1 MRKGIFNIRFDFK
14 RSHGSYIFDKN
25 TNREYLDFFGMY
37 SSIPIGYNHPKLSSL
52 FAYEIGKVSS
62 FKIVNCEFQTDE
74 YDRFYDKF
82 MKFSSCDGKFVQA
95 HFCSTG
101 ALAVECAVKAAMYH
115 SKKKNAKIVSVK
127 NNFHGIMS
135 YGNKLTTRFFPIKP
149 RLERFSDDSWPHF
162 ETLSELEQLLSTDDS
177 IAGVIVEPIQ
187 STYGDN
193 HLDYKFMRGIRELCT
208 ELGVPLIFDE
218 IQTGFCA
225 TGKTWLFEHLDIVPD
240 IVIFGKKAQVCGI
253 MTTKEFSS
261 VFESKYKMLDTTWDS
276 DLVDMIRSRYVMDVI
291 ESENLRDL
299 VSINSKKFLNDLENI
314 NNIYNV
320 RGKGCLIAFDFKTQ
334 NQRDKFYKDLYQ
346 DGMLCNPTG
355 KKSIRLRPHLTVTED
370 EFKKAYKIIR
380 GVL

>member
-1 MRKGIFNIRFDFK
+1 
-14 RSHGSYIFDKN
+14 
-25 TNREYLDFFGMY
+25 
-37 SSIPIGYNHPKLSSL
+37 
-52 FAYEIGKVSS
+52 
-62 FKIVNCEFQTDE
+62 
-74 YDRFYDKF
+74 
-82 MKFSSCDGKFVQA
+82 
-95 HFCSTG
+95 
-101 ALAVECAVKAAMYH
+101 MYH
-115 SKKKNAKIVSVK
+115 SKKKNAKIVSVR

-149 RLERFSDDSWPHF
+149 RLERFSNDSWPHF
-162 ETLSELEQLLSTDDS
+162 EKLSELEQLLSTDDS

-193 HLDYKFMRGIRELCT
+193 HLDYEFMRGIRELCT
-208 ELGVPLIFDE
+208 ELEVPLIFDE

-299 VSINSKKFLNDLENI
+299 VSINSKKFLNDLEKI

-334 NQRDKFYKDLYQ
+334 NQRDKFYKDLYR